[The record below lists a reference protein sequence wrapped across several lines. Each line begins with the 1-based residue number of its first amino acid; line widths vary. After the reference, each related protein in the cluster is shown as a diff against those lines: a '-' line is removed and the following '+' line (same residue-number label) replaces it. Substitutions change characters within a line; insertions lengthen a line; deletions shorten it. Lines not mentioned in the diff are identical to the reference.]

1 MTPII
6 FIPGIGADTHMFDP
20 VVARLEPAFEC
31 IGWNLPGYGSTPLR
45 GAYGFADL
53 ARWLADDLDELGHD
67 TAFVLGHSI
76 GGMAALEFA
85 HSFPDRLEGL
95 ILSGTTPAFGS
106 RDGTFAAKF
115 LADRLGPLDAGATMA
130 ELARSAP
137 AELLGSR
144 AGEDTARK
152 TVSLLAEVRQDAYR
166 QAIACLVTFDR
177 REALARIRTPTL
189 LIAGEEDRNAP
200 LRTMERMV
208 TSLPRAA
215 IEVLPGVGHMAP
227 LEAPETFA
235 QAVRYFIEET
245 RKPVGRK

>member
-1 MTPII
+1 MTPIC
-6 FIPGIGADTHMFDP
+6 FIPGIGADARMFEL
-20 VVARLEPAFEC
+20 VTARLEPAFEC
-31 IGWNLPGYGSTPLR
+31 IGWNLPGYGNTQLR

-53 ARWLADDLDELGHD
+53 ARWLADDLDEMGHD

-106 RDGTFAAKF
+106 RDGSFEAQF
-115 LADRLGPLDAGATMA
+115 LAARLGPLDAGATMA
-130 ELARSAP
+130 DLARAAP

-144 AGEDTARK
+144 ASADAARR
-152 TVSLLAEVRQDAYR
+152 TETLLAEVPEDAYR

-177 REALARIRTPTL
+177 REALKEITTPAL

-208 TSLPRAA
+208 TNLPRAA
-215 IEVLPGVGHMAP
+215 IEVLRGVGHMAP
-227 LEAPETFA
+227 LEAPESFA

-245 RKPVGRK
+245 RR

>member
-6 FIPGIGADTHMFDP
+6 FIPGIGADARMFEP
-20 VVARLEPAFEC
+20 IVARLEPAFEC
-31 IGWNLPGYGSTPLR
+31 IGWDLPGYGQMPLR
-45 GAYGFADL
+45 ESYGFGDL
-53 ARWLADDLDELGHD
+53 ARWLADDLDALGHD
-67 TAFVLGHSI
+67 AAYVLGHSI

-85 HSFPDRLEGL
+85 HSFPRRLEGL

-115 LADRLGPLDAGATMA
+115 LADRLGPLDAGASMA
-130 ELARSAP
+130 DLARAAP
-137 AELLGSR
+137 GELLGSL
-144 AGEDTARK
+144 AGAEAVRRTEA
-152 TVSLLAEVRQDAYR
+152 LLAEVPEDAYR

-177 REALARIRTPTL
+177 REAMKSIRTPTL

-208 TSLPRAA
+208 TSMPRAA
-215 IEVLPGVGHMAP
+215 IEVLRGVGHMAP
-227 LEAPETFA
+227 LEAPDTFA

-245 RKPVGRK
+245 RR

>member
-1 MTPII
+1 VTPII
-6 FIPGIGADTHMFDP
+6 FIPGIGADARMFEP
-20 VVARLEPAFEC
+20 VMMRLEPAFEC
-31 IGWNLPGYGSTPLR
+31 IGWNLPGYGDTPLR

-53 ARWLADDLDELGHD
+53 ARRLADDLDELGHD
-67 TAFVLGHSI
+67 TGYVLGHSI

-106 RDGTFAAKF
+106 RDGTFEAKF
-115 LADRLGPLDAGATMA
+115 LAERLGPLDAGATMA
-130 ELARSAP
+130 DLARAAP
-137 AELLGSR
+137 GELLGSR
-144 AGEDTARK
+144 AGAEAAHK
-152 TVSLLAEVRQDAYR
+152 TEALFAEVADDAYR

-177 REALARIRTPTL
+177 REALKGIRTPTL
-189 LIAGEEDRNAP
+189 LIAGGEDRNAP

-208 TSLPRAA
+208 TTMPRAA

-227 LEAPETFA
+227 LEAPEAFA

-245 RKPVGRK
+245 R

>member
-6 FIPGIGADTHMFDP
+6 FIPGISADARIFDP
-20 VVARLEPAFEC
+20 VVARLEPAFDC
-31 IGWNLPGYGSTPLR
+31 IGWDLPGYGSTPLR

-53 ARWLADDLDELGHD
+53 ARWLADGLDALGHD
-67 TAFVLGHSI
+67 TAYVLGHSI

-85 HSFPDRLEGL
+85 YCFPERLDGL
-95 ILSGTTPAFGS
+95 ILSATTPAFGS
-106 RDGTFAAKF
+106 RDGTFAARF
-115 LADRLGPLDAGATMA
+115 VADRLGPLDAGATMA

-137 AELLGSR
+137 AEILGGHPGGDAASK
-144 AGEDTARK
+144 AQA
-152 TVSLLAEVRQDAYR
+152 LFAEVPEDAYR

-177 REALARIRTPTL
+177 RDALARIRTPTL
-189 LIAGEEDRNAP
+189 LIAGAEDRSAP

-208 TSLPRAA
+208 TTLPRAA

-245 RKPVGRK
+245 RR

>member
-1 MTPII
+1 MTPIV
-6 FIPGIGADTHMFDP
+6 FIPGIGADARMFDP

-31 IGWNLPGYGSTPLR
+31 IGWDLPGYGSTPLR
-45 GAYGFADL
+45 EPYGFADL
-53 ARWLADDLDELGHD
+53 ARWLADDLDALGHD
-67 TAFVLGHSI
+67 MAFVLGHSI
-76 GGMAALEFA
+76 GGMVALEVA

-106 RDGTFAAKF
+106 RDGTFAARF

-144 AGEDTARK
+144 ADESAARK
-152 TVSLLAEVRQDAYR
+152 TVSLLAEVPEDAYR

-215 IEVLPGVGHMAP
+215 IEVLPRVGHMAP

-245 RKPVGRK
+245 RR